1 MQEGT
6 GTPYPAGGGKNLWG
20 DLIQNTFVSQLGF
33 SSGHSGAKTTGKIP
47 CTEGDNYTLS
57 CATSFAAAPG
67 NIGVL
72 AYFDASDTMLTR
84 RGNTYQRAFTLTA
97 PANVAY
103 LRASCYKETDA
114 DNVQLEKSAT
124 ATAYAPYENI
134 RPIKGRD
141 SVKVERCGEN
151 LLNIKPF
158 NKVTKNGITYE
169 YIPDGGIHMSGT
181 ATANADGPTFPIW
194 HLPPGKYCGLNSGA
208 GVSASVVVQRNA
220 RDYWILSNSVF
231 EILAGDVCKYF
242 YLLVTSGTTI
252 DKTVYPYIVS
262 GTTAPTTYTP
272 YIGQTNTL
280 TLPETV
286 YGGEVDAVTGDG
298 QETWKILT
306 LDGTERWMDNG
317 SVPSTKQ
324 QQWALYG
331 ILEPYSAVL
340 GISSHFDNK
349 KNLMNIRLTLYAFL
363 LQASYFT
370 WPQMDLSQQS
380 MI

>member
-1 MQEGT
+1 MYVKKVGGSASLGSGDGITFAYALFSTDYNHYFRGDTNSTNLNVYIARDVALVETELVFMLQCWRNGTVFNNFKFQIEVVEGT
-6 GTPYPAGGGKNLWG
+6 TTPS
-20 DLIQNTFVSQLGF
+20 T
-33 SSGHSGAKTTGKIP
+33 
-47 CTEGDNYTLS
+47 
-57 CATSFAAAPG
+57 
-67 NIGVL
+67 
-72 AYFDASDTMLTR
+72 
-84 RGNTYQRAFTLTA
+84 
-97 PANVAY
+97 
-103 LRASCYKETDA
+103 
-114 DNVQLEKSAT
+114 
-124 ATAYAPYENI
+124 YAPYN
-134 RPIKGRD
+134 
-141 SVKVERCGEN
+141 
-151 LLNIKPF
+151 
-158 NKVTKNGITYE
+158 
-169 YIPDGGIHMSGT
+169 
-181 ATANADGPTFPIW
+181 
-194 HLPPGKYCGLNSGA
+194 
-208 GVSASVVVQRNA
+208 
-220 RDYWILSNSVF
+220 
-231 EILAGDVCKYF
+231 
-242 YLLVTSGTTI
+242 
-252 DKTVYPYIVS
+252 
-262 GTTAPTTYTP
+262 
-272 YIGQTNTL
+272 GQTSIL